1 MRYCQTVLYNFYN
14 LHTKIVVSV
23 LKIYQTDVIL
33 RLEKIVERGLIVMSF
48 AQKLKE
54 LRKNRGLSQKA
65 LAEQIGKTARIISY
79 YENEEYGQ
87 AVPKMDFVQLIADFF
102 EVPITY
108 FDETTKSKTKQDIL
122 VEKLISMS
130 VDEIINWT
138 LIDDSLV
145 EFSSEVSFVCDD
157 ILERFKINVKNDFG
171 PAYCFD
177 KNDIFYI
184 LSKDAIWG
192 YALYVY
198 KINWFS
204 AYNIELVNCDIIT
217 VDLLGRL
224 YKIIESSLDMKN
236 VNFLDDVINNLTVE
250 PKEKIIDDDDVP
262 F

>member
-1 MRYCQTVLYNFYN
+1 
-14 LHTKIVVSV
+14 
-23 LKIYQTDVIL
+23 
-33 RLEKIVERGLIVMSF
+33 
-48 AQKLKE
+48 
-54 LRKNRGLSQKA
+54 
-65 LAEQIGKTARIISY
+65 
-79 YENEEYGQ
+79 
-87 AVPKMDFVQLIADFF
+87 
-102 EVPITY
+102 
-108 FDETTKSKTKQDIL
+108 
-122 VEKLISMS
+122 MS

-145 EFSSEVSFVCDD
+145 ESSSEVSFVCDD

-184 LSKDAIWG
+184 LSKDVIWG

-198 KINWFS
+198 KINRFS
-204 AYNIELVNCDIIT
+204 AYDIELVNCDIIT

-236 VNFLDDVINNLTVE
+236 VNFLDDVIDNLTIE
-250 PKEKIIDDDDVP
+250 PKEQIIMDDDDVP

>member
-1 MRYCQTVLYNFYN
+1 
-14 LHTKIVVSV
+14 
-23 LKIYQTDVIL
+23 
-33 RLEKIVERGLIVMSF
+33 MSF
-48 AQKLKE
+48 AQKLKD
-54 LRKNRGLSQKA
+54 LRKSRGLSQKA
-65 LAEQIGKTARIISY
+65 LAEHIGKTARIISY
-79 YENEEYGQ
+79 YENEENGQ
-87 AVPKMDFVQLIADFF
+87 ALPKMDFVQLIADFF

-108 FDETTKSKTKQDIL
+108 FDETTKSKTKQDVL

-145 EFSSEVSFVCDD
+145 ESSSEVSFVCDD

-171 PAYCFD
+171 PAYGFD

-184 LSKDAIWG
+184 LSKDVIWG

-204 AYNIELVNCDIIT
+204 AHDIELINCDIIT

-236 VNFLDDVINNLTVE
+236 VNFLDDVIDNLTIE
-250 PKEKIIDDDDVP
+250 PKEQIIMDDDEVP